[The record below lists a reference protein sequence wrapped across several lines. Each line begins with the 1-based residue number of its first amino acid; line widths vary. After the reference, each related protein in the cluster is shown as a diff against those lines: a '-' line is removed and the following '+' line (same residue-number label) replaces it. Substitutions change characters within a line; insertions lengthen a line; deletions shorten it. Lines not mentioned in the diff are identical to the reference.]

1 MNGLSGLNKSPQGVV
16 VGLVQLQ
23 LPVVE
28 TVQHVQM
35 YVASVRFV
43 GQIQDD
49 GETVAVAFEEVWNL
63 QKPITGSS
71 GWTLAGIQQVDVV

>member
-28 TVQHVQM
+28 TVEQLSAPAKAIPLWIWWFSRSMHCT
-35 YVASVRFV
+35 
-43 GQIQDD
+43 DC
-49 GETVAVAFEEVWNL
+49 L
-63 QKPITGSS
+63 
-71 GWTLAGIQQVDVV
+71 